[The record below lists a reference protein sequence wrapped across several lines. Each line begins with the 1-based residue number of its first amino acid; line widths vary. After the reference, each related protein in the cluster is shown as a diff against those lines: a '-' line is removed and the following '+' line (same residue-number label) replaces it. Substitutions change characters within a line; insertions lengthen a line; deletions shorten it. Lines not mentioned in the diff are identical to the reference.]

1 MITITVEERE
11 LMNDMI
17 AKSKVCY
24 VAMTDIDGFP
34 YVLPM
39 NFGFQ
44 DDILY
49 LHSAPEGSSIKS
61 LEVNPN
67 VCILFCSDPSLVYQH
82 ENVAC
87 SYRMRG
93 ASVMCRGKVVFEED
107 FEEKVK
113 ALNFIMKQY
122 SDRLFTYSRPAVENV
137 KVWKIEIDSITTKI
151 FGATN
156 PKSRNYKDSDLS
168 NYY

>member
-1 MITITVEERE
+1 MITITVDERE

-17 AKSKVCY
+17 SKSKLCY
-24 VAMTDIDGFP
+24 VAMTDADGFP

-49 LHSAPEGSSIKS
+49 FHSAPEGSSITA
-61 LEVNPN
+61 LERRPE
-67 VCILFCSDPSLVYQH
+67 VCVLFCSDPSLVYQH
-82 ENVAC
+82 QDVAC

-93 ASVMCRGKVVFEED
+93 SSVMCRGKVVFEND
-107 FEEKVK
+107 FDEKIK
-113 ALNFIMKQY
+113 ALNIIMKQY
-122 SDRLFTYSRPAVENV
+122 SKREFSYSKPAVENV
-137 KVWKIEIDSITTKI
+137 KIWKVEIDNVTTKI
-151 FGATN
+151 FGAIN
-156 PKSRNYKDSDLS
+156 PKSKNYKDHDLS